1 MVWFTAP
8 PRLRFDL
15 GNDVSV
21 THLQAHT
28 VAQVTWHG
36 GLDLCDSRHQV
47 IRDVISQQIVQL
59 QVVISVHGGLHF
71 INTTAH

>member
-1 MVWFTAP
+1 MVWFTTP
-8 PRLRFDL
+8 PRLTFDL

-21 THLQAHT
+21 TYLQALT

-47 IRDVISQQIVQL
+47 IRGCDKPANCTITGCNFC
-59 QVVISVHGGLHF
+59 SVEVCTL
-71 INTTAH
+71 